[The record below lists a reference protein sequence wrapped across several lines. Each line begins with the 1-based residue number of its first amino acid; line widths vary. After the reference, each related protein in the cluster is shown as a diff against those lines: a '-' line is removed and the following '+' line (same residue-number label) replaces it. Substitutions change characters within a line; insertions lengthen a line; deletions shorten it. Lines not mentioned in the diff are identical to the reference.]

1 MTDSA
6 ATVADLL
13 ATKTNKQIIATD
25 ESATLAEAAGI
36 LARNRIGLLLVIDK
50 NKGFR
55 GLLSERDVVK
65 ALAQRGAEAATIKVG
80 EVATHTIRACDS
92 TRTLQSVLE
101 SMETGHF
108 RHMPVVEGGQIRGI
122 LSITDIL
129 KFMKGNGMVAH

>member
-1 MTDSA
+1 MADGMP
-6 ATVADLL
+6 TVADLL
-13 ATKTNKQIIATD
+13 ATKENKQVIATD

-65 ALAQRGAEAATIKVG
+65 ALAQRGPEAALTKVG
-80 EVATHTIRACDS
+80 EVATHTVRACDP
-92 TRTLQSVLE
+92 TRTLQSVLQ
-101 SMETGHF
+101 SMEEGHF
-108 RHMPVVEGGQIRGI
+108 RHMPVVEGGQIRGV

-129 KFMKGNGMVAH
+129 KFLKR